1 MTFIIFHVEHK
12 NMFYADYTFQSVS
25 TSTTRTH
32 NPTQQTIQQKYIDGF
47 DFRWSNPAVY
57 ALLHINFSH
66 ISFT

>member
-1 MTFIIFHVEHK
+1 MLHASHEPVTESFMLIIWNVEHK

-47 DFRWSNPAVY
+47 DFCWSNPAVY
-57 ALLHINFSH
+57 
-66 ISFT
+66 T